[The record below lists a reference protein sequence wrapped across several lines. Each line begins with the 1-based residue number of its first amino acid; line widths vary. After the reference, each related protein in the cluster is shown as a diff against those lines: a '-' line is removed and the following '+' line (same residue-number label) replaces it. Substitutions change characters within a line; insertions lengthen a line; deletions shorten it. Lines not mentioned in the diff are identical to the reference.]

1 MTSRKGG
8 RWLPNVSYKG
18 QKQQSSYRS
27 DASHN
32 RFWQRSAG
40 CVGEIASLPEQA
52 TGCITPT
59 PHESRPRDQN
69 QRACGRAQAP
79 RRPHRTGANS
89 NTGGTL
95 FDKPLLGD
103 KPGRSLIAW
112 ALIERTSCRP
122 SGSIPA
128 SVGRYRTLDAAK
140 IQTPTPIAHVG
151 GRNRRD

>member
-1 MTSRKGG
+1 MFHIRVKNSKVRTVRTHTTSVFG
-8 RWLPNVSYKG
+8 
-18 QKQQSSYRS
+18 S
-27 DASHN
+27 D
-32 RFWQRSAG
+32 RLG

-52 TGCITPT
+52 TGCMTLT

-79 RRPHRTGANS
+79 RRPHRAGANS

-122 SGSIPA
+122 SGSMPA
-128 SVGRYRTLDAAK
+128 S
-140 IQTPTPIAHVG
+140 
-151 GRNRRD
+151 